1 MAGLQD
7 TEGAREIMMPLSED
21 WKIGARRMIR
31 RDPELRAGT
40 AEDVLELLASDDDE
54 DQRVARRMARGLL
67 ELEFETDAEL
77 LELLKQPISA

>member
-1 MAGLQD
+1 
-7 TEGAREIMMPLSED
+7 MPLSED
-21 WKIGARRMIR
+21 WKIGARRMIQ

-40 AEDVLELLASDDDE
+40 VEDVLELLASDDDE